1 MKILKIL
8 LECSALIGFIRL
20 DVVSSMSA
28 LPPTQS
34 FSETKSSVTEDPLAK
49 QKEIIDDLIPKLL
62 NDPSEKPRTY
72 NENNVRNLFSVLLEN
87 QNASLCSYVEDEFV
101 CYYINDKFA
110 LECGLITTVQETQY
124 AKFCP
129 FLVSSSHFMEKFAYY
144 FRTTK
149 TRLLSLQ
156 QLDSERKNSD

>member
-28 LPPTQS
+28 LPPIQS
-34 FSETKSSVTEDPLAK
+34 CGESKSSVTEDPLAK
-49 QKEIIDDLIPKLL
+49 QKKIIDDLIPKLL
-62 NDPSEKPRTY
+62 NDPSEEPRTY

-110 LECGLITTVQETQY
+110 LDLGLGAVVWDARYI
-124 AKFCP
+124 AFP
-129 FLVSSSHFMEKFAYY
+129 SSLEKDEA
-144 FRTTK
+144 
-149 TRLLSLQ
+149 
-156 QLDSERKNSD
+156 N